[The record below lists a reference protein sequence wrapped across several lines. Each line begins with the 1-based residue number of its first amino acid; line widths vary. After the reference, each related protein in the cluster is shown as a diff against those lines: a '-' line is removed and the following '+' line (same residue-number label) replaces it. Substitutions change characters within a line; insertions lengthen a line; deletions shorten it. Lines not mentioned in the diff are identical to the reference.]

1 MAFFH
6 FLGKKYGNFQVR
18 YFKKRIRTFVKEIL
32 PALAS
37 CGNCGKFCCDR
48 DRKFSITSRDCREQR
63 CKSFYMFESSKDV
76 LLSSGD
82 ENSKKYVSNF
92 INDFLGINEVAA
104 TFFNVNISDTMTV
117 KRDRVYNVKSYTK
130 SKKNRVKV
138 FNKSLKNHRK
148 IEYNIG
154 GTKHHFF
161 PRQSD
166 IASKKIVDKYKKMSI
181 ERLNDFFILL
191 FI

>member
-1 MAFFH
+1 
-6 FLGKKYGNFQVR
+6 
-18 YFKKRIRTFVKEIL
+18 
-32 PALAS
+32 
-37 CGNCGKFCCDR
+37 
-48 DRKFSITSRDCREQR
+48 
-63 CKSFYMFESSKDV
+63 MFESSKEV

-82 ENSKKYVSNF
+82 ENSKKYVANF

-104 TFFNVNISDTMTV
+104 TFFNVNISDTMAE

-130 SKKNRVKV
+130 SEKNRVKV

-154 GTKHHFF
+154 GTKQHFF

-166 IASKKIVDKYKKMSI
+166 IASKKIVDKYKKISI
-181 ERLNDFFILL
+181 ERSCKMIEG
-191 FI
+191 